1 MFDIKEKP
9 KLFIELKSFTLT
21 NTESQYLEWKL
32 NEYIEIL
39 LQSPSAKPF
48 FAKNN
53 DGIYTL
59 FPKYGVSISKDTK
72 DEWEINLLKF
82 LSSNVPNCVQK
93 LSKWTGAQHQYTPGS

>member
-1 MFDIKEKP
+1 MI
-9 KLFIELKSFTLT
+9 LILLKSFTLT

-39 LQSPSAKPF
+39 LESPAAKPF

-82 LSSNVPNCVQK
+82 LSSNVPNK
-93 LSKWTGAQHQYTPGS
+93 LSNGIVELNVLISSAKIRRV